1 MDNDTH
7 DQLVQAY
14 LEYFKANEKWEQKR
28 TYRTYYAAQ
37 QWLREIRRIVNVR
50 LVENKEYFYT
60 NVNTKYNKG
69 RGKS

>member
-1 MDNDTH
+1 MNNDTH

-37 QWLREIRRIVNVR
+37 QWLREIRRIVKVR

-60 NVNTKYNKG
+60 HVNTRNG
-69 RGKS
+69 EGKD